1 MSDDSSGPDAVVR
14 MTLAFGGV
22 VGGGGWRFRFCHSVF
37 DGSVTTTL
45 FKYLVLMAADVE
57 ISETNRVCQWDE

>member
-14 MTLAFGGV
+14 ITLAFGV
-22 VGGGGWRFRFCHSVF
+22 RWGGRWRFRFCHSLF
-37 DGSVTTTL
+37 DGAVTTTL
-45 FKYLVLMAADVE
+45 FKYLVLMATDVE